1 MSDTGGLEVRDL
13 EVRFA
18 QSHGQAVAAARVAAL
33 DVPLGCLLGL
43 AGPSGSGK
51 TTLLHALAGLL
62 RPQSGQV
69 RWDGLDLAGLPEAA
83 RDRWRRQAL
92 GFIFQDFHLIPELS
106 ARDNVR
112 LPGWFGGA
120 RRDPAAADR
129 LLARM
134 GINDPRR
141 RAGVMSR
148 GEQQRVAIARAM
160 LGRPRVVL
168 ADEPTA
174 SLDAATGA
182 EIADLLVAS
191 VRERGATLI
200 LVSHDPAI
208 LARMDVV
215 RHMEKGVLA

>member
-1 MSDTGGLEVRDL
+1 
-13 EVRFA
+13 
-18 QSHGQAVAAARVAAL
+18 
-33 DVPLGCLLGL
+33 
-43 AGPSGSGK
+43 
-51 TTLLHALAGLL
+51 
-62 RPQSGQV
+62 
-69 RWDGLDLAGLPEAA
+69 
-83 RDRWRRQAL
+83 
-92 GFIFQDFHLIPELS
+92 
-106 ARDNVR
+106 
-112 LPGWFGGA
+112 
-120 RRDPAAADR
+120 
-129 LLARM
+129 
-134 GINDPRR
+134 
-141 RAGVMSR
+141 MSR

>member
-1 MSDTGGLEVRDL
+1 MTQGLTVRSL

-18 QSHGQAVAAARVAAL
+18 QHTAARVAAL
-33 DVPLGCLLGL
+33 NVPPGRLLGL

-62 RPQSGQV
+62 RPHSGQIV
-69 RWDGLDLAGLPEAA
+69 WNGLDLATLPEPA
-83 RDRWRRQAL
+83 RDRWRRQTL

-112 LPGWFGGA
+112 LPGWFGGT
-120 RRDPAAADR
+120 RRDPAAADG
-129 LLARM
+129 LLAQM
-134 GINDPRR
+134 GIADPKR
-141 RAGVMSR
+141 RAAVMSR

-160 LGRPRVVL
+160 LGQPQVVL

-182 EIADLLVAS
+182 EVMDLLLAA
-191 VRERGATLI
+191 VRARGATLI
-200 LVSHDPAI
+200 LVSHDPAV
-208 LARMDVV
+208 LARLDVV
-215 RHMEKGVLA
+215 RHMDKGVLA